1 MNEQLEKVKVKLQQ
15 EKKSV
20 CSLKARVSELEVRFT
35 DTVIRGYLVE

>member
-20 CSLKARVSELEVRFT
+20 CSLKVRVSELEVRFT
-35 DTVIRGYLVE
+35 DTVIRGHLVE